1 MYPIDPI
8 YTANMNDQQ
17 RAWFYAEY
25 ERARKDEVV
34 GVLLAIFLGGLGI
47 HHFYLRRDGLGILYL
62 VFCWT
67 GIPSLIALI
76 EAFFMPGRV
85 RSYNAMQAM
94 YISNHILGTPIQAG
108 AAQPGAAQPGAPPPT
123 TQQCSACGNQVDPT
137 AAFCYHC
144 GAAIPRTAL
153 STQPAL

>member
-34 GVLLAIFLGGLGI
+34 GLLFALLLGTFGI
-47 HHFYLRRDGLGILYL
+47 HHFYLRRDGLGVLYL
-62 VFCWT
+62 IFFWT
-67 GIPSLIALI
+67 GIPALLGFI
-76 EAFFMPGRV
+76 ECFFMPGRV
-85 RSYNAMQAM
+85 RQYNAMQAF
-94 YISNHILGTPIQAG
+94 YISSQILGASVQSFGT
-108 AAQPGAAQPGAPPPT
+108 APPPLAAT
-123 TQQCSACGNQVDPT
+123 HCNACGSAIDPT
-137 AAFCYHC
+137 AVFCNHC
-144 GAAIPRTAL
+144 GATITRTAL